1 VEELISLV
9 YISSER
15 SPFSAKELDD
25 LLRHSRER
33 NRMNGVTGVMLYA
46 GGSFMQYLEG
56 PKSAVEKTY
65 SRIKLDRRHFGIM
78 ELIRMDIPKREF
90 KDWSMGFTTKE
101 YPGFDEIKLEHAIAT
116 ANPEFEGSS
125 PSHASLLLQNF
136 WATNQAA

>member
-1 VEELISLV
+1 MEDLISLV

-15 SPFSAKELDD
+15 SPFSAKELDE
-25 LLRHSRER
+25 LLANSRVR
-33 NRMNGVTGVMLYA
+33 NRANGVTGVMLYA

-56 PKSAVEKTY
+56 PKTAVQKTFE
-65 SRIKLDRRHFGIM
+65 RIKADRRHYGIM
-78 ELIRMDIPKREF
+78 ELICMNIPKREF

-101 YPGFDEIKLEHAIAT
+101 YPGFEEIKIEHAIAT
-116 ANPEFEGSS
+116 ALPELAHS

>member
-1 VEELISLV
+1 MEHLISLV

-15 SPFSAKELDD
+15 APFSAKELDA
-25 LLRHSRER
+25 LLRNSRER
-33 NRMNGVTGVMLYA
+33 NRVNGVSGVMLYA

-56 PKSAVEKTY
+56 PKSAVLTTFE
-65 SRIKLDRRHFGIM
+65 RIKADRRHYGIM
-78 ELIRMDIPKREF
+78 ELICMDIPKREF

-101 YPGFDEIKLEHAIAT
+101 YPGFDEIKLEHALVT
-116 ANPEFEGSS
+116 AQALAADS